1 MRNLFKSR
9 SQLFIM
15 LKVVRD
21 YFEEVESV
29 RTAYLELR
37 ERNPNHIYIR
47 FATFD
52 EEGTVTVNPDF
63 LKTFEPKDWP
73 RGVDKGLLY
82 RIRTLVNVK
91 EALQETTRRVA

>member
-1 MRNLFKSR
+1 
-9 SQLFIM
+9 M

-52 EEGTVTVNPDF
+52 EDGTVTVNPDF
-63 LKTFEPKDWP
+63 LKTLSQRIGPEASIKDFCTEYA
-73 RGVDKGLLY
+73 R
-82 RIRTLVNVK
+82 
-91 EALQETTRRVA
+91 